1 MFPQQDFF
9 WTDPNFE
16 ERERRDER
24 ETEGPGSC
32 CAGLVTRVSEGVQ
45 SDRELRQPDRGQ
57 VHCQPLS
64 PGSRDDTEIKREK
77 SETLTFG

>member
-24 ETEGPGSC
+24 ETERARVSC
-32 CAGLVTRVSEGVQ
+32 CAGLVTRVSEG
-45 SDRELRQPDRGQ
+45 ERQRDNQTGAKFTAS
-57 VHCQPLS
+57 HFPL
-64 PGSRDDTEIKREK
+64 GSRDDTEIKH
-77 SETLTFG
+77 